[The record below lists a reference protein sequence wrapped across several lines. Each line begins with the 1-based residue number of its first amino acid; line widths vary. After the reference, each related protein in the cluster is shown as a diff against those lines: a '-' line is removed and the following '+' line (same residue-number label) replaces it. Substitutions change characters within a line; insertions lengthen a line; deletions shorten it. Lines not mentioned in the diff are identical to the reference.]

1 MGRRARG
8 DWRSAA
14 RGGACVRLH
23 APPCLGGRQAL
34 SSLVKPFNLK
44 KTIYD
49 PFTGNPAKSGHKKY
63 LTTEWC
69 LHTGPS
75 RIGDCRR
82 GGTGKYRRGGTLPEG
97 EPGNL
102 PRSGQSQ
109 SNRVKPLW
117 GGSQEPDFRRV
128 RRARSTRKQWLQ
140 ATRCG
145 GGSKPVKNKKKQKDS
160 NPTWMSLGRRQM
172 NNWRQDAARIPQSRD
187 KMPALRR

>member
-1 MGRRARG
+1 MEFLKFVKPRGWLKMNSRRQDAARAR
-8 DWRSAA
+8 S
-14 RGGACVRLH
+14 RGTRCRRCGNPGNSLEAWV
-23 APPCLGGRQAL
+23 RQAS

-44 KTIYD
+44 KTFYD

-128 RRARSTRKQWLQ
+128 RRSRSTRKQWLE

-145 GGSKPVKNKKKQKDS
+145 GRVKA
-160 NPTWMSLGRRQM
+160 G
-172 NNWRQDAARIPQSRD
+172 
-187 KMPALRR
+187 